1 MQNAVG
7 SLPVTPHFQFA
18 STILQQQKKPECSHG
33 IGFLN
38 PVLTREMNNKRRNK
52 CVKSGL
58 ENWNWLTCKT
68 RTFSRDGSYFYCL
81 IFLTLNLMLIKQKKP
96 PCQITHTHQAPW
108 VWTFG
113 RCTLLRYRMLQHIS
127 IEPDM
132 LCTCISITWTPNDL
146 SVLNSKTV
154 QRVRVQGTY
163 FFYRFLGIHLT
174 SSYFS
179 GQWNRKERGKR

>member
-58 ENWNWLTCKT
+58 EN
-68 RTFSRDGSYFYCL
+68 
-81 IFLTLNLMLIKQKKP
+81 
-96 PCQITHTHQAPW
+96 
-108 VWTFG
+108 
-113 RCTLLRYRMLQHIS
+113 
-127 IEPDM
+127 
-132 LCTCISITWTPNDL
+132 
-146 SVLNSKTV
+146 
-154 QRVRVQGTY
+154 
-163 FFYRFLGIHLT
+163 
-174 SSYFS
+174 
-179 GQWNRKERGKR
+179 